1 MGRMVL
7 KENQASR
14 VPLVKKES
22 VERVGQVDSLGLQ
35 V

>member
-7 KENQASR
+7 KENLEPR

-22 VERVGQVDSLGLQ
+22 VEQMGQVDSLGLQ